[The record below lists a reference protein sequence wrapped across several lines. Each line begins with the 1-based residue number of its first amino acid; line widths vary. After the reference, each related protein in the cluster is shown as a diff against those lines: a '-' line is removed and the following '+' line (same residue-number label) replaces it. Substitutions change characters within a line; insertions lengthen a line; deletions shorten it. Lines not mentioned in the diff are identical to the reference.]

1 MLPACL
7 PELLSRHL
15 PAHRLAAGLPACRPP
30 FHSPLP
36 ACPALPPLPAGS
48 ADFAFLLSTRAGG
61 LGINLATADTVI
73 IFDSG
78 GCTAC
83 WGVLPV
89 VVVLPSVAVAAAAGT
104 VFICDFGG
112 SAIFEPGK
120 MPGAGPQQPPYT
132 WHGPTS
138 SLDSPSPS
146 LPPACLQTG
155 TPRTTCRRCRGRT
168 ASARRTP
175 STSTGGLGLL
185 GLLRCCLPCCSAA
198 SCKVLLLLCSAGCL
212 GCPGCLHLI
221 MAQQS
226 QHTTRSTPL
235 AWPLPLPSPAG
246 L

>member
-1 MLPACL
+1 MRFICPGCPLCSLPPCRLHAAQGLPAPAPGRLHPLPPAASGHGALQRTRWVGLGGWAGGWGALVAACL

-83 WGVLPV
+83 WGALPV

-138 SLDSPSPS
+138 SRDSPSPAH
-146 LPPACLQTG
+146 PPCAAPPPG
-155 TPRTTCRRCRGRT
+155 WPR
-168 ASARRTP
+168 AP
-175 STSTGGLGLL
+175 
-185 GLLRCCLPCCSAA
+185 
-198 SCKVLLLLCSAGCL
+198 
-212 GCPGCLHLI
+212 
-221 MAQQS
+221 
-226 QHTTRSTPL
+226 
-235 AWPLPLPSPAG
+235 WPPR
-246 L
+246 